1 MENGRMRLC
10 LARDAWSSFCG
21 YGHPSLIEHSGSS
34 PCACH
39 QHKKEGRKG
48 VDKGKVMSI
57 IGKLLE
63 KRCHLQE
70 EVHPSQKNKKDR
82 QKWKPVFFYV

>member
-1 MENGRMRLC
+1 M
-10 LARDAWSSFCG
+10 
-21 YGHPSLIEHSGSS
+21 
-34 PCACH
+34 
-39 QHKKEGRKG
+39 KEGKKGRGDGKDEGGQEEKKGSERGKRKGRKKG